1 MDHDMHMRRRLAGQP
16 PTAQGRA
23 GPDVA
28 GGSRGE
34 GADVVGGLAVVGVC
48 GVWAVLPTGAMA
60 ALRDLIGVRN
70 CERDEYY
77 VYCQVCL

>member
-1 MDHDMHMRRRLAGQP
+1 M
-16 PTAQGRA
+16 
-23 GPDVA
+23 
-28 GGSRGE
+28 
-34 GADVVGGLAVVGVC
+34 VGVC

-77 VYCQVCL
+77 VYCQVCRSRHTSAHTAGGES